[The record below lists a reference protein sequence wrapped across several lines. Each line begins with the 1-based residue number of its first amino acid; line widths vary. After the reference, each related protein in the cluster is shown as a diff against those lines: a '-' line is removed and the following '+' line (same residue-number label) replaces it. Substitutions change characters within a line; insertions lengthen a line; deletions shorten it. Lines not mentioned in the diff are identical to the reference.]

1 MTVKYRWRLGPTL
14 TGSSGVIINGAE
26 QSTPTQHSM
35 RVVSATQQIMTQGNP
50 ISLLREG
57 STRDIGS
64 AFLNQKV
71 TAFVGSDRI
80 RLIEPP
86 SNSIRRWAEG
96 TPFPVQWMA
105 DDFGRT
111 WSQEQLATLCPSPI
125 GLLEVNSK
133 GATAIARCRPA
144 SPLVEGATAIAE
156 LTAGLPAI
164 PGRTGTASGEF
175 LNYQFGVAP
184 TASDLSGLR
193 KSAQTAEEKL
203 SQLER
208 DSGKLIRRR
217 YDYEAESTREVV
229 GTSNGQFLWLAGG
242 VPTSV
247 YLQQGGK
254 LTHEKLTSKR
264 AWFSGAFTYHLPP
277 KGEWRRK
284 IAELDYLYGVKP
296 GIDTAWNLV
305 PFSWLA
311 DWQSNMG
318 DVASNID
325 AFAQDGLVMKYGY
338 LMCEQ
343 TIVHRVTL
351 ENVVCLDGVW
361 QPLKTTAEI
370 VATTQQ
376 RSGANP
382 FGFGV
387 DPTSLTGRQ
396 TAILAAL
403 GFALR

>member
-1 MTVKYRWRLGPTL
+1 
-14 TGSSGVIINGAE
+14 
-26 QSTPTQHSM
+26 
-35 RVVSATQQIMTQGNP
+35 
-50 ISLLREG
+50 
-57 STRDIGS
+57 
-64 AFLNQKV
+64 
-71 TAFVGSDRI
+71 
-80 RLIEPP
+80 
-86 SNSIRRWAEG
+86 
-96 TPFPVQWMA
+96 
-105 DDFGRT
+105 
-111 WSQEQLATLCPSPI
+111 
-125 GLLEVNSK
+125 
-133 GATAIARCRPA
+133 
-144 SPLVEGATAIAE
+144 
-156 LTAGLPAI
+156 LPAI

-229 GTSNGQFLWLAGG
+229 GTSDGQFLWLAGG

-343 TIVHRVTL
+343 TTVHRVTL

>member
-1 MTVKYRWRLGPTL
+1 MTVKYRWRNGPKLAGASGCLYNGVEIGPT
-14 TGSSGVIINGAE
+14 
-26 QSTPTQHSM
+26 TQHSLQ
-35 RVVSATQQIMTQGNP
+35 VVNASQQIVTQGNP
-50 ISLLREG
+50 ISLLRG
-57 STRDIGS
+57 RNTRDVGS

-71 TAFVGSDRI
+71 VCNVGSESI
-80 RLIEPP
+80 SLIEPP
-86 SNSIRRWAEG
+86 SHSTRRWAQG
-96 TPFPVQWMA
+96 TPFATPWLA

-111 WSQEQLATLCPSPI
+111 WTANQIASLCPPPI
-125 GLLEVNSK
+125 GLSEINSK
-133 GATAIARCRPA
+133 GATAISRCRPA

-156 LTAGLPAI
+156 LTAGLPAL
-164 PGRTGTASGEF
+164 PGRDGHASSEY
-175 LNYQFGVAP
+175 LNYQFGIAP
-184 TASDLSGLR
+184 TVSDLKKLR
-193 KSAQTAEEKL
+193 DSAKKAEEHL
-203 SQLER
+203 AQLEA
-208 DSGKLIRRR
+208 DSGKVIRRG
-217 YDYEAESTREVV
+217 YDYGAEVKREVV
-229 GTSNGQFLWLAGG
+229 GVAGNQFVYLAGG

-247 YLQQGGK
+247 YLQQGGT
-254 LTHEKLTSKR
+254 LTHEKITSKR
-264 AWFSGAFTYHLPP
+264 AWFAGAFTYHLPP

-284 IAELDYLYGVKP
+284 IAELDYLYGIKP
-296 GIDTAWNLV
+296 GIDTAWNLI

-361 QPLKTTAEI
+361 QPLKTTGEI

-387 DPTSLTGRQ
+387 DPQSLSGRQ
-396 TAILAAL
+396 VAILAAL